1 MEHTMLVWAQ
11 SVKQLCS
18 KSMEPIIE
26 EFDLT
31 MIEIGI
37 ILFLAESPACDTCRD
52 IADNLLLA
60 KSNVSTAVE
69 HLVQKGL
76 VGREPDQADRRKV
89 HLSLRPSARAL
100 VRKGL
105 ITGNVRLGQS
115 ARDTLLQEL
124 MSGFTP
130 EEIGQMEH
138 LEQKLLE
145 QIRLVLKKL

>member
-1 MEHTMLVWAQ
+1 MLEFALAILCGAIVHSYTGNRLRAFLTYAILVIYPTVVANGRLKLPNSY
-11 SVKQLCS
+11 SVLV
-18 KSMEPIIE
+18 
-26 EFDLT
+26 DDHL
-31 MIEIGI
+31 GVG
-37 ILFLAESPACDTCRD
+37 LAVD
-52 IADNLLLA
+52 
-60 KSNVSTAVE
+60 

-100 VRKGL
+100 VRKG
-105 ITGNVRLGQS
+105 QS

-124 MSGFTP
+124 VSGFTP
-130 EEIGQMEH
+130 EEIDQMEH

>member
-37 ILFLAESPACDTCRD
+37 ILFLAESPACD
-52 IADNLLLA
+52 
-60 KSNVSTAVE
+60 
-69 HLVQKGL
+69 
-76 VGREPDQADRRKV
+76 
-89 HLSLRPSARAL
+89 LSLRPSARAL
-100 VRKGL
+100 VRK
-105 ITGNVRLGQS
+105 GQS

>member
-37 ILFLAESPACDTCRD
+37 ILFLAESPACRD

-76 VGREPDQADRRKV
+76 VGRKPDQADRRKV

-100 VRKGL
+100 VRK
-105 ITGNVRLGQS
+105 GQS

>member
-1 MEHTMLVWAQ
+1 MEHTMMVWAQ
-11 SVKQLCS
+11 SVKQLCT
-18 KSMEPIIE
+18 KSMEPMMAA
-26 EFDLT
+26 FDLT
-31 MIEIGI
+31 MLEIGI

-69 HLVQKGL
+69 HLVQRGFL
-76 VGREPDQADRRKV
+76 AREPDQLDRRKV
-89 HLSLRPSARAL
+89 HL
-100 VRKGL
+100 
-105 ITGNVRLGQS
+105 
-115 ARDTLLQEL
+115 TLLPTALPLVQQGQTARETLLAEL

-145 QIRLVLKKL
+145 QIHQILKKP

>member
-1 MEHTMLVWAQ
+1 MEHTMMVWAQ

-60 KSNVSTAVE
+60 KSNVSTAVD

-76 VGREPDQADRRKV
+76 VGREPEGRV
-89 HLSLRPSARAL
+89 HLVPCGIVIEATEIVLAALCHKTDSELTRKSLRAERVA
-100 VRKGL
+100 
-105 ITGNVRLGQS
+105 
-115 ARDTLLQEL
+115 
-124 MSGFTP
+124 
-130 EEIGQMEH
+130 EH
-138 LEQKLLE
+138 RGHHED
-145 QIRLVLKKL
+145 

>member
-100 VRKGL
+100 VRKG
-105 ITGNVRLGQS
+105 QS
-115 ARDTLLQEL
+115 ARDTLLQDGA
-124 MSGFTP
+124 SGTEAAGADPAGLKEAVAPPTP
-130 EEIGQMEH
+130 THSGGNRT
-138 LEQKLLE
+138 KLC
-145 QIRLVLKKL
+145 QNFV

>member
-1 MEHTMLVWAQ
+1 MLVWAQ

-76 VGREPDQADRRKV
+76 VGRKPDQADR
-89 HLSLRPSARAL
+89 RPSARAL
-100 VRKGL
+100 VRK
-105 ITGNVRLGQS
+105 GQS

>member
-76 VGREPDQADRRKV
+76 VGREPDQTDRRKV
-89 HLSLRPSARAL
+89 HLSLRPSARTL
-100 VRKGL
+100 VRK
-105 ITGNVRLGQS
+105 GQS

>member
-69 HLVQKGL
+69 HLVQKGP

-100 VRKGL
+100 VRK
-105 ITGNVRLGQS
+105 GQS

>member
-76 VGREPDQADRRKV
+76 VGRKPGPG
-89 HLSLRPSARAL
+89 RPA
-100 VRKGL
+100 
-105 ITGNVRLGQS
+105 QS
-115 ARDTLLQEL
+115 
-124 MSGFTP
+124 TP
-130 EEIGQMEH
+130 LPPPLCPRFGAEGTE
-138 LEQKLLE
+138 
-145 QIRLVLKKL
+145 RP

>member
-76 VGREPDQADRRKV
+76 VESQTRPTGAKYT
-89 HLSLRPSARAL
+89 SPSAPLPALWCGRDRAP
-100 VRKGL
+100 VTHSYR
-105 ITGNVRLGQS
+105 S
-115 ARDTLLQEL
+115 
-124 MSGFTP
+124 
-130 EEIGQMEH
+130 
-138 LEQKLLE
+138 
-145 QIRLVLKKL
+145 